1 MLLIRQRVVVV
12 IALSVMV
19 FTATISVL
27 IGLSSAP
34 SAFAANEGFVVTSSD
49 APTIFSSRVEMDLVT
64 ILDSLD
70 NITGVSPE
78 VFAFSEWDSD
88 TFVVRGVDF
97 ERISSVGPAID
108 DQVLSGLSDGS
119 VPDALIGDRL
129 LSRMGFD
136 LPATIVLVGSYNSK
150 MDLVRISDSFSS
162 GSPLDDELLVPL
174 SVARYLSDTP
184 EDMAS
189 IIRLSTN
196 EPAWLSGLLSP
207 ESARF
212 ALFDMHISKS
222 EVVIGESITVSASV
236 RNWGGSEGS
245 ISIDLS
251 VDGVSAWQISVS
263 IDPYSTEAVSHA
275 LSFSSIG
282 AHEIEMSI
290 GGDFPVSL
298 NSSVDVVEP
307 YIVME
312 SPGSVMDGST
322 FSVKVYTYDGAP
334 VQDAIITIPTPT
346 PSTNATDDEGVSEL
360 LADAVGEFT
369 LVVDMTGTDYGSYDV
384 VRRPSTIQVL
394 DPSVYPDEFLPVVS
408 AFSLSPLSIKES
420 EESYG
425 SAMVDNLGILT
436 GVYELEVFVDG
447 SLERVISIPLD
458 SAQSRSVSFI
468 LDSLSPGTHVV
479 QVGDFSMSL
488 EVQPWFVDDS
498 DIVRLVIR
506 YGGSN
511 SLSSAGSIPIYQA
524 AKISQGNVAVALFA
538 LGAISGL
545 LATLAIV
552 SVFSKEVHEGRRRLG
567 IIKAIGASASAT
579 RKLVFSQAF
588 MRGLMG
594 AAIGLVAGIACA
606 IALVRSGVFVV
617 FGHSLDFDISLGPI
631 MMILA
636 GAISISLVS
645 ALVSAEMAVRET
657 AISSIRDLSQENI
670 SSIDIDTLL
679 RE

>member
-78 VFAFSEWDSD
+78 VFAFSEWGSD

-108 DQVLSGLSDGS
+108 YQVLAGLGAGS

-150 MDLVRISDSFSS
+150 MDVVRISDSFSS

-174 SVARYLSDTP
+174 SVARYLSGTP
-184 EDMAS
+184 DDMAS
-189 IIRLSTN
+189 IIRLSTS

-207 ESARF
+207 EIARF

-263 IDPYSTEAVSHA
+263 IDPYSTESVSHA

-282 AHEIEMSI
+282 THEIEISI

-298 NSSVDVVEP
+298 NSCVDVVEP

-322 FSVKVYTYDGAP
+322 FSVHVYAYDGAP
-334 VQDAIITIPTPT
+334 VQGAIITIPTPT
-346 PSTNATDDEGVSEL
+346 PSTNTTDGDGVAVL

-425 SAMVDNLGILT
+425 SAMVDNLGIQT

-447 SLERVISIPLD
+447 SLEHVISIPLD
-458 SAQSRSVSFI
+458 SAQSKSVSFE
-468 LDSLSPGTHVV
+468 LDSLSSGTHVV

-617 FGHSLDFDISLGPI
+617 FGHSLDFDISLGPL
-631 MMILA
+631 MMILV

-670 SSIDIDTLL
+670 SQIDIETLL

>member
-1 MLLIRQRVVVV
+1 MLIIRPRVVVV

-27 IGLSSAP
+27 IGLGSAP

-49 APTIFSSRVEMDLVT
+49 APTIFSSRVEMDLVA

-97 ERISSVGPAID
+97 ERISSVGPVID
-108 DQVLSGLSDGS
+108 DQVLAGLGGGS

-162 GSPLDDELLVPL
+162 DSPLDDELLVPL

-189 IIRLSTN
+189 IIRLSTS

-222 EVVIGESITVSASV
+222 ETVIDGSITVSANL

-245 ISIDLS
+245 TSVSLF
-251 VDGVSAWQISVS
+251 VDGVSAWQASVS
-263 IDPYSTEAVSHA
+263 VGPYSTEAVSHA

-282 AHEIEMSI
+282 IHEIEISI

-298 NSSVDVVEP
+298 SSYVDIVEP

-312 SPGSVMDGST
+312 SPGAVMNGST
-322 FSVKVYTYDGAP
+322 FSVHVYTYDDMP
-334 VQDAIITIPTPT
+334 VRDAVITMPSPT
-346 PSTNATDDEGVSEL
+346 PSTNATDDEGVAML
-360 LADAVGEFT
+360 LADTVGEFT

-384 VRRPSTIQVL
+384 VRRPSTINVL
-394 DPSVYPDEFLPVVS
+394 DPSSYPDEFLPVVS
-408 AFSLSPLSIKES
+408 SFSLSPQTIKES
-420 EESYG
+420 EGSYG
-425 SAMVDNLGILT
+425 SVMVDNLGIQT
-436 GVYELEVFVDG
+436 GVYGLEVFVDG
-447 SLERVISIPLD
+447 SLERVISVPLD
-458 SAQSRSVSFI
+458 PAQSRSVSFE
-468 LDSLSPGTHVV
+468 LDSLSSGTHVV
-479 QVGDFSMSL
+479 QVGDFSMPV

-524 AKISQGNVAVALFA
+524 AKISQGNVAVSLFA
-538 LGAISGL
+538 LGAISAL

-579 RKLVFSQAF
+579 RRLVFPQAF
-588 MRGLMG
+588 MRGLVG
-594 AAIGLVAGIACA
+594 AAIGLIAGIACA
-606 IALVRSGVFVV
+606 VALVRSGVFVV
-617 FGHSLDFDISLGPI
+617 FGHSLDFDISPGPL

-636 GAISISLVS
+636 GAVSISLIS

-657 AISSIRDLSQENI
+657 AISSIKDLAQENT
-670 SSIDIDTLL
+670 SPIDIEAIL

>member
-1 MLLIRQRVVVV
+1 MLIRQRVVVV

>member
-1 MLLIRQRVVVV
+1 MLLIRHRVVVV

-78 VFAFSEWDSD
+78 VFAFSEWDSN

-97 ERISSVGPAID
+97 ERLSSVGPAID
-108 DQVLSGLSDGS
+108 EQVLAGLDDGG
-119 VPDALIGDRL
+119 VPDALIGARL
-129 LSRMGFD
+129 LSRMGLD
-136 LPATIVLVGSYNSK
+136 IPATIALVGSYNAK

-162 GSPLDDELLVPL
+162 NSPLDDELLVPL
-174 SVARYLSDTP
+174 GVARYLSDTP

-189 IIRLSTN
+189 IIRLSTS
-196 EPAWLSGLLSP
+196 ESAWLSELLSP
-207 ESARF
+207 ENARF
-212 ALFDMHISKS
+212 ALFDMHTSKS
-222 EVVIGESITVSASV
+222 EVVADEPITVSASV

-245 ISIDLS
+245 VSVSLS
-251 VDGVSAWQISVS
+251 VDGVSVWQTS
-263 IDPYSTEAVSHA
+263 ITIGPYSTESVSDA
-275 LSFSSIG
+275 LSISALG
-282 AHEIEMSI
+282 THEIEMSI

-298 NSSVDVVEP
+298 RSYVNVVEP

-312 SPGSVMDGST
+312 SPGSVMEGST
-322 FSVKVYTYDGAP
+322 FSVQVHTYDGIA
-334 VQDAIITIPTPT
+334 VRDVIITMPTPT
-346 PSTNATDDEGVSEL
+346 PSTNTTDDLGVAVL
-360 LADAVGEFT
+360 LAGAAGEFT
-369 LVVDMTGTDYGSYDV
+369 LAADIAGTDYESYDI
-384 VRRPSTIQVL
+384 VRRPSTIEVM
-394 DPSVYPDEFLPVVS
+394 DPSSYPDEFLPVVS
-408 AFSLSPLSIKES
+408 AFSLSPLNIKES
-420 EESYG
+420 EEAIG
-425 SAMVDNLGILT
+425 NAVVDNLGIQA

-447 SLERVISIPLD
+447 SVDHIITVTLD
-458 SAQSRSVSFI
+458 PAQSSSVSFL
-468 LDSLSPGTHVV
+468 LDSLSPGTHIV
-479 QVGDFSMSL
+479 QVGDFSVSL
-488 EVQPWFVDDS
+488 EVQPWFADDS
-498 DIVRLVIR
+498 DLVRLVIR

-538 LGAISGL
+538 LGAISAL

-552 SVFSKEVHEGRRRLG
+552 SVFSKEVHEGRRKLG

-579 RKLVFSQAF
+579 RRLVFPQAF

-594 AAIGLVAGIACA
+594 AGIGLIAGLACA
-606 IALVRSGVFVV
+606 IMLVRSGVFIV
-617 FGHSLDFDISLGPI
+617 FGHSLNFDISLGPLV
-631 MMILA
+631 MILA

-645 ALVSAEMAVRET
+645 ALLSAEMAVRET
-657 AISSIRDLSQENI
+657 AISSIKDLSQENT
-670 SSIDIDTLL
+670 STIDVETLL